1 MGVDP
6 TLTLTLTLTLTP
18 TRTQNGQNWPKTRLR
33 RFRMEREKL
42 WTADHDSKART
53 TPTQFFN
60 TQKIVEKS

>member
-6 TLTLTLTLTLTP
+6 TLTLTLTLTP

-42 WTADHDSKART
+42 WTADDSKART